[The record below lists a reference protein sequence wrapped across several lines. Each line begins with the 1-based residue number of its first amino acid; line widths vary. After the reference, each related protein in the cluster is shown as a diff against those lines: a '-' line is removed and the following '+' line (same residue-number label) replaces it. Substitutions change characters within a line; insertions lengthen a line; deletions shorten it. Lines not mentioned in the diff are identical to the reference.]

1 MNFMIEYMAS
11 IIHS

>member
-1 MNFMIEYMAS
+1 MAHFSTIAS